1 MPYIVI
7 PAQAGIQTVAS
18 QPFPINAWKPNP
30 WIPACAGITI
40 QGIFY
45 FDPLYKSDFQTA
57 SPLFRIIRKRIRPK
71 YRYERQQIKHEYGGG
86 QNLGDSDEE
95 YRIHVH

>member
-1 MPYIVI
+1 MPAIVI
-7 PAQAGIQTVAS
+7 PAQAGIQSLGFQALIGKDCDATV
-18 QPFPINAWKPNP
+18 
-30 WIPACAGITI
+30 WIPACAGMTI

-57 SPLFRIIRKRIRPK
+57 SPLFRIVRKRIRPK
-71 YRYERQQIKHEYGGG
+71 YRHERQQIKHEHGGG
-86 QNLGDSDEE
+86 QNRGDCDEE